1 MFVSQKSPTVIPLG
15 ELAPSINHLIL
26 YPLQSVDK
34 RPRHI
39 VVHNAEGAMLV
50 ERLFSR
56 WALVRRVHP
65 DTGKEF
71 VGPQQVI

>member
-1 MFVSQKSPTVIPLG
+1 MFVNEKSLTVIPLG
-15 ELAPSINHLIL
+15 ELAPSMNHLIL
-26 YPLQSVDK
+26 YPLQSKDK

-39 VVHNAEGAMLV
+39 VVHSAEGAMLV

-65 DTGKEF
+65 VTAKEY
-71 VGPQQVI
+71 VGPLQVI